1 MKALDKILTDIDHLS
16 LDDKEVIIDIV
27 KKRTIEEKRDMLYED
42 YIQAKKDFKKGNIK
56 RGSASDLL
64 KDIKN
69 D

>member
-42 YIQAKKDFKKGNIK
+42 YIQAKKDF
-56 RGSASDLL
+56 
-64 KDIKN
+64 
-69 D
+69 